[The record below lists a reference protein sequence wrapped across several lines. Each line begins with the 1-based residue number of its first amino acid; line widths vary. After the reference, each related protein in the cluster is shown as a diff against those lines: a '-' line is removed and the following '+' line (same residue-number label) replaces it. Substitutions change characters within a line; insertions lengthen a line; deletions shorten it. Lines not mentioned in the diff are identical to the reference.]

1 MIGCSP
7 TCYETLSIYLENLAP
22 PLRSCPTV
30 RLSVQLV
37 IFPCANSR
45 RRAPR
50 SMFKQEKAALD
61 GLVVKSPAFGTE
73 GRRFE
78 TMKGYTPDS
87 DMLQDDRC
95 VRATL

>member
-1 MIGCSP
+1 MNDDFSP
-7 TCYETLSIYLENLAP
+7 Y
-22 PLRSCPTV
+22 RGKV
-30 RLSVQLV
+30 W
-37 IFPCANSR
+37 
-45 RRAPR
+45 
-50 SMFKQEKAALD
+50 AALD